1 MIVERLLQ
9 MYSHSKFLHR
19 LIHPML
25 DCFFKNDSTTRVLSV
40 PTGPLKGF
48 HLELNL
54 KWERQYLL
62 GEIEL
67 SSIEILRNLVKP
79 GMTCYDIGAHVGY
92 YTLLLA
98 QQVAPS
104 GCVIAF
110 EPSPSVFARLQRN
123 IALNSLK
130 IHARIELLPIA
141 VGDKEGY
148 RPFFKGGS
156 TATGRLVH
164 FPHGVNETDLFQVEC
179 RTLDALVLGQ
189 ILPLPDLLKIDVEW
203 AEYLVLEGMRR
214 VVREVRPII
223 VCEIH
228 DFKAGQSFCAALR
241 DSNYFIY
248 SAESKQEWVHSDDVV
263 KGEHLIATPRRS

>member
-1 MIVERLLQ
+1 MV
-9 MYSHSKFLHR
+9 
-19 LIHPML
+19 HPIL

-48 HLELNL
+48 RLELNL

-62 GEIEL
+62 GEIER
-67 SSIEILRNLVKP
+67 SSIEILQGLVKP
-79 GMTCYDIGAHVGY
+79 GMTCYDIGAHIGY

-98 QQVAPS
+98 QQVTTS

-123 IALNSLK
+123 IALNSSQ

-141 VGDKEGY
+141 VCDKEGS

-156 TATGRLVH
+156 TATGRLVR
-164 FPHGVNETDLFQVEC
+164 FPKGVNETDLLQVEC
-179 RTLDALVLGQ
+179 RTLDALVLGK
-189 ILPLPDLLKIDVEW
+189 ILPPPDLLKIDVEW
-203 AEYLVLEGMRR
+203 AEDLVLEGMRR
-214 VVREVRPII
+214 VIREIRPTI

-228 DFKAGQSFCAALR
+228 DVKAGQILFAALR

-248 SAESKQEWVHSDDVV
+248 SAESKRDWVRFEAVV
-263 KGEHLIATPRRS
+263 KGEHVIATPRPS